1 MVITDPTT
9 PKLWYIHLV
18 IILYMITLNLLLL
31 IMLNLDNGKNTLI
44 QNTNLFFHPTVTQQI
59 LIFILKFSSKWLIY
73 MPIQGV
79 FSKLW
84 KKPLTKG
91 VNAESITCTG
101 TSNSERVVSLLL
113 KNIQTWFWSIILR
126 FSSILCS
133 DLQTMRRRCCILFTQ
148 RTVCHVISVYSYG
161 GFHQLA
167 SKCCSDYIHVLRE
180 LNYLSWIWHWYLW
193 KKCWFS

>member
-1 MVITDPTT
+1 MIN
-9 PKLWYIHLV
+9 
-18 IILYMITLNLLLL
+18 LYAYLGGL
-31 IMLNLDNGKNTLI
+31 
-44 QNTNLFFHPTVTQQI
+44 
-59 LIFILKFSSKWLIY
+59 
-73 MPIQGV
+73 
-79 FSKLW
+79 

-91 VNAESITCTG
+91 VNAESITCTR

-167 SKCCSDYIHVLRE
+167 SKCCSDYILRE
-180 LNYLSWIWHWYLW
+180 LNYLS
-193 KKCWFS
+193 